1 MSFLQ
6 ALKAYALDLSCGQN
20 VPMSQWTTLRVGG
33 AADFFVSVRSNEDVR
48 ACLKAAWETNTPV
61 LFLGHGSNIL
71 VCDGGIEGLVLHM
84 GENFSKISVQ
94 DGCIKA
100 QAGAMLSALART
112 AMEQGLT
119 GLEFAGGI
127 PGSLGGAVYMNA
139 GAYGGE
145 MQQVVKEVT
154 VLENGEI
161 RTLSGDEM
169 AFSYRHSRVMETGGL
184 ALSAVLSLQ
193 KGEQDK
199 IRSTMNDLNARRRDK
214 QPLQYPSAGSFF
226 KRPEGHFAG
235 ALIEQAGLKGFS
247 VGGAQV
253 SEKHAGFIV
262 NKGGATASDVLALMT
277 AVQERVKT
285 MSGVSL
291 TPEVRIVGR
300 EK

>member
-6 ALKAYALDLSCGQN
+6 ALKTYAPDLICRQN
-20 VPMSQWTTLRVGG
+20 VPMSQQTTLRVGG
-33 AADFFVSVRSNEDVR
+33 CADYFVSVRSVGDIS
-48 ACLKAAWETNTPV
+48 ACLKAARETDTPV
-61 LFLGHGSNIL
+61 LVLGHGSNLL
-71 VCDGGIEGLVLHM
+71 VRDGGIEGLVLHM
-84 GENFSKISVQ
+84 GEDFADIVVQ
-94 DGCIKA
+94 GCEIRA

-112 AMEQGLT
+112 ALEQGLT

-127 PGSLGGAVYMNA
+127 PGSLGGAVFMNA

-145 MQQVVKEVT
+145 MKQVVRQAT
-154 VLENGEI
+154 VLENGAL
-161 RTLSGDEM
+161 RVLSGDEM

-184 ALSAVLSLQ
+184 VLEAVLSLRLGDQ
-193 KGEQDK
+193 EA

-247 VGGAQV
+247 VGDAAV

-262 NKGGATASDVLALMT
+262 NKGHATASDILAL
-277 AVQERVKT
+277 VGQVRERVLT

-291 TPEVRIVGR
+291 EPEVRIVGR
-300 EK
+300 KK